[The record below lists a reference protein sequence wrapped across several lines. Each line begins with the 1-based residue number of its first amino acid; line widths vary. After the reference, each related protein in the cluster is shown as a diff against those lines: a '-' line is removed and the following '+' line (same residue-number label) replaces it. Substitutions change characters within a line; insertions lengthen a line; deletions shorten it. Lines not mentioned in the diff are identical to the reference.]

1 MYNFLQRGNEFSLVL
16 GNNED
21 YENLESGMPFER
33 IKTVFKEEGIEQR
46 TLLTSTKSPLFGG
59 RLCGFTLHL
68 DIAHILHRMRTPLI
82 KRSKETDVLID
93 LDCGVSYVHERDQR
107 NYGNGEYKVKIDDSD
122 PPSPF
127 KVSDLLQSVKID
139 ICLSK
144 VVSPGVY
151 QHEIVETMSPKRF
164 LMRLRFKLVHAA
176 NPWPP
181 SQSILKSKLTLVK
194 NCEGVIKFEDLTYQ
208 QSSSKK
214 RTPIGR
220 ILEKYAS

>member
-1 MYNFLQRGNEFSLVL
+1 
-16 GNNED
+16 
-21 YENLESGMPFER
+21 MPFER